1 MKEKSEQIQNK
12 DDTIAYIK
20 FYNEIKKLKMIDD
33 FTEMKKK
40 ICNILQLKEE
50 SFKLLTLSYKDED
63 GDTIQVVTE
72 EDYNILFDQM
82 KTKQVDILNIGVSE
96 NSDVNIEECLS
107 SIVKF
112 KENFDDEEKQK
123 NMNNINII
131 SSQCF
136 EINKQE
142 KPQVNIE
149 IKEKEKEDNE
159 SNINKD
165 IINNDNINNENN
177 INKDNNNEDNINNE
191 NNINDDNN
199 ISNENNINKDNI
211 NNDNSNN
218 ENNGNINNDRNIN
231 NNNKFFMQGNASPFI
246 PNNNNVINN
255 SAYNI
260 PMTMVFP
267 YNCNLCNKYPIVNV
281 LYHCPK
287 CSIFLCQDCE
297 EKLGINH
304 RHSILKAQTKQQ
316 FDDLNI
322 KINYDI
328 KGDYSNDNNNNLN
341 ENDSQIG
348 KYAHLVKDKISDT
361 LGGVFNIINNT
372 LNNNSNQN
380 NQANN
385 NANDNNINNNI
396 NNINNNNNNNQQVGP
411 QQMSLI
417 QLARTQYN
425 LEGVTNEQL
434 EDALKKT
441 NGKIDDAILT
451 LFQ

>member
-1 MKEKSEQIQNK
+1 MKEKSEEIQNK
-12 DDTIAYIK
+12 NDTIAYIK
-20 FYNEIKKLKMIDD
+20 FCNEIKKIKMVDN

-40 ICNILQLKEE
+40 ICKILQLNEE
-50 SFKLLTLSYKDED
+50 SFKKLTLSYKDD
-63 GDTIQVVTE
+63 DDDLIQVVTE
-72 EDYNILFDQM
+72 EDYSILLDQM
-82 KTKQVDILNIGVSE
+82 KTKQVDILNIEMIE
-96 NSDVNIEECLS
+96 NSEVDINECLS

-112 KENFDDEEKQK
+112 KEDFDDDENRK
-123 NMNNINII
+123 NVNNNINIV
-131 SSQCF
+131 SNQCF

-142 KPQVNIE
+142 KPESNFKI
-149 IKEKEKEDNE
+149 IEKEDDEN
-159 SNINKD
+159 
-165 IINNDNINNENN
+165 NINNENN
-177 INKDNNNEDNINNE
+177 INTEKKINNE
-191 NNINDDNN
+191 NN
-199 ISNENNINKDNI
+199 ISNENNIN
-211 NNDNSNN
+211 N
-218 ENNGNINNDRNIN
+218 EKNANKE
-231 NNNKFFMQGNASPFI
+231 NKFFMQGSASPFI
-246 PNNNNVINN
+246 PNNNNINN

-322 KINYDI
+322 KINYNI
-328 KGDYSNDNNNNLN
+328 NGDYSNNDNNNSN
-341 ENDSQIG
+341 ESQID

-361 LGGVFNIINNT
+361 LGGVINIFHT
-372 LNNNSNQN
+372 LNNNGNQN
-380 NQANN
+380 NQSNN
-385 NANDNNINNNI
+385 QNANVNNVNNINNN
-396 NNINNNNNNNQQVGP
+396 QHTEP

-425 LEGVTNEQL
+425 LEGVTNDQL
-434 EDALKKT
+434 EDALKKA
-441 NGKIDDAILT
+441 NGNIDEAVFS